1 MGDLDRLDDLAKAYD
16 AQVFQVRS
24 KIEAFANAY
33 WKSLTHYRDSAM
45 EEMIE
50 AIVPRVI
57 AGQLQT
63 AELTRAYLA
72 ACARDLGWKLNI
84 PAVDAEL
91 VTGSRGVDPRVVYQR
106 PGHSV
111 YSSLAKGA
119 PLEKAAAAGQLRLLQ
134 LIGGDMQLAK
144 RSPSRR
150 SMQAAGMRAYRRIL
164 TGRENCALCVVAST
178 QRYWVKDL
186 MPIHPGCDCNSG
198 PLPPNYDPGQQVI
211 DEETLEQIHQIVQE
225 RTGSSDRGARTPD
238 YSKLIV
244 TTQHGEYGPVLGWK
258 ETVSE
263 RRKQLSSHRSLSARN
278 VASDSKRADESAR
291 ASRKPGV
298 IVPDGVR
305 VADHEM
311 TTAQTLAASG
321 RQVMFR
327 PLSHEEGVK
336 NPDAEINGEIWE
348 FKAPKGSS
356 EKNTI
361 YDQFKR
367 ARKQAERLVID
378 LRRCGLD
385 DELAL
390 KQIKNRFTG
399 QERIRHLIAIDHSG
413 ALHTMKKE

>member
-1 MGDLDRLDDLAKAYD
+1 M
-16 AQVFQVRS
+16 
-24 KIEAFANAY
+24 
-33 WKSLTHYRDSAM
+33 
-45 EEMIE
+45 
-50 AIVPRVI
+50 
-57 AGQLQT
+57 
-63 AELTRAYLA
+63 
-72 ACARDLGWKLNI
+72 
-84 PAVDAEL
+84 
-91 VTGSRGVDPRVVYQR
+91 
-106 PGHSV
+106 
-111 YSSLAKGA
+111 
-119 PLEKAAAAGQLRLLQ
+119 
-134 LIGGDMQLAK
+134 
-144 RSPSRR
+144 
-150 SMQAAGMRAYRRIL
+150 
-164 TGRENCALCVVAST
+164 
-178 QRYWVKDL
+178 
-186 MPIHPGCDCNSG
+186 
-198 PLPPNYDPGQQVI
+198 
-211 DEETLEQIHQIVQE
+211 
-225 RTGSSDRGARTPD
+225 
-238 YSKLIV
+238 

-263 RRKQLSSHRSLSARN
+263 RRKQLSPHRSLSARN
-278 VASDSKRADESAR
+278 VVSDSKRADESSR